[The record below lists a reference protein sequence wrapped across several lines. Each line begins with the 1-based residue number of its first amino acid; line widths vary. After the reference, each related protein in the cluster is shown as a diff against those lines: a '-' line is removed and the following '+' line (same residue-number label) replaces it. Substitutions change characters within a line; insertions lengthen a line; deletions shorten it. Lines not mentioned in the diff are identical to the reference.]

1 MSPLKA
7 SSLKSNFIYK
17 SLLTVSN
24 YLVAF
29 IIFPYVSRVLDVEN
43 IGLVNFVDNT
53 INYFVLFAMMGI
65 NVLGVREIA
74 RVKDL
79 PQERSRIF
87 SNILGVNILFALPTI
102 ILFTIL
108 VYSIPNLHPYSE
120 LLYVGASKILFS
132 TLLVEWFFTG
142 MEDFKYIT
150 IRSLV
155 IKLLYLISVV
165 VLVKNEGDYKT
176 YFYLTLST
184 TIVNALVN
192 IIHAGKFVRI
202 KICDLFNTCY
212 LKQNLTLGVYSIMT
226 SMYITFNVMYLGLA
240 SDNTQ
245 VGYYT
250 SAFKLYSVILGI
262 FTAFTT
268 VMLPRMSSLWAGKE
282 KESFTQLIRKSF
294 SLMTLFCCPLVIC
307 SIIMAPQMIYVLSG
321 PGYDGAIIPMR
332 IIMPGIICV
341 CISQV
346 LAMQILV
353 PLKRDK
359 VLLYTSIAGALLS
372 VVLNLALVSRFH
384 CVGSAVVLLSSELLV
399 TVIYLFVVRF
409 CTDIHLPWNRLVVSV
424 LLSVPSAIICIFV
437 PRLMTGYIYMSFFV
451 TLVIALAV
459 WTVLAYMVRR
469 YFIIS

>member
-332 IIMPGIICV
+332 IIMPGIIC
-341 CISQV
+341 
-346 LAMQILV
+346 
-353 PLKRDK
+353 
-359 VLLYTSIAGALLS
+359 
-372 VVLNLALVSRFH
+372 
-384 CVGSAVVLLSSELLV
+384 
-399 TVIYLFVVRF
+399 IY
-409 CTDIHLPWNRLVVSV
+409 
-424 LLSVPSAIICIFV
+424 
-437 PRLMTGYIYMSFFV
+437 
-451 TLVIALAV
+451 
-459 WTVLAYMVRR
+459 
-469 YFIIS
+469 